1 MYLRNIKRLQ
11 GIYLVIQESYYDSSA
26 RQSRTRTVES
36 LGYLEALKKQ
46 YDDPVA
52 FFTQRVKEMTM
63 QKKING
69 DNKGKINYCDGYV
82 YGQSEVQIRNSKIGF
97 FRKNMLQIKYDNAM
111 EVQYMLFSEMLS
123 QERIE
128 GREEGIQTGRQKTQ
142 QSIFSLIDAMNHG
155 GDGDKV
161 SLITGDPELLQKMCD
176 KYHISI

>member
-63 QKKING
+63 QKKNT
-69 DNKGKINYCDGYV
+69 K
-82 YGQSEVQIRNSKIGF
+82 S
-97 FRKNMLQIKYDNAM
+97 
-111 EVQYMLFSEMLS
+111 
-123 QERIE
+123 
-128 GREEGIQTGRQKTQ
+128 
-142 QSIFSLIDAMNHG
+142 
-155 GDGDKV
+155 V
-161 SLITGDPELLQKMCD
+161 S
-176 KYHISI
+176 ISIECGAKLSLRADDIKIAGYGILKELYKQFKW

>member
-1 MYLRNIKRLQ
+1 
-11 GIYLVIQESYYDSSA
+11 
-26 RQSRTRTVES
+26 
-36 LGYLEALKKQ
+36 
-46 YDDPVA
+46 
-52 FFTQRVKEMTM
+52 
-63 QKKING
+63 
-69 DNKGKINYCDGYV
+69 
-82 YGQSEVQIRNSKIGF
+82 
-97 FRKNMLQIKYDNAM
+97 
-111 EVQYMLFSEMLS
+111 MLFSEMLS

>member
-1 MYLRNIKRLQ
+1 
-11 GIYLVIQESYYDSSA
+11 
-26 RQSRTRTVES
+26 
-36 LGYLEALKKQ
+36 
-46 YDDPVA
+46 
-52 FFTQRVKEMTM
+52 
-63 QKKING
+63 
-69 DNKGKINYCDGYV
+69 
-82 YGQSEVQIRNSKIGF
+82 
-97 FRKNMLQIKYDNAM
+97 M